1 MSTDFDTHSL
11 TSLCGPSSGA
21 GCKPRC
27 LQTTSRG
34 PFSARVLRA
43 FVGTDN
49 KVDQDGLRVYS
60 RHHPMPVPA
69 VQCDKLG
76 FANGYLCDVDSD
88 RPITEKEAIEA
99 RNLCLDA
106 HDAVIDQ
113 ELTKARPDSELEGAF
128 DLLAR
133 TTGSMTCQH
142 FAGALAACL
151 STMGTIH
158 AVTPVTSSEHGD
170 HIQDLLPRK
179 RADIERENQ
188 RLVRALPTQNELR
201 EWQAQDPMIAEV
213 VGRVERHPP
222 RRDSSSMESVEDR
235 DFVLS

>member
-1 MSTDFDTHSL
+1 M
-11 TSLCGPSSGA
+11 
-21 GCKPRC
+21 
-27 LQTTSRG
+27 
-34 PFSARVLRA
+34 
-43 FVGTDN
+43 
-49 KVDQDGLRVYS
+49 
-60 RHHPMPVPA
+60 
-69 VQCDKLG
+69 
-76 FANGYLCDVDSD
+76 CDVDSD

-113 ELTKARPDSELEGAF
+113 ELTKARPNSELEGAF

-158 AVTPVTSSEHGD
+158 AVMPLNSSEHAD
-170 HIQDLLPRK
+170 HVQDLLPRK

-213 VGRVERHPP
+213 VDWVRKGRRTKDQKDLPSRWRSYAQYLHVDDGLLWSRP
-222 RRDSSSMESVEDR
+222 RRYSTSPAD
-235 DFVLS
+235 